1 MLALSQP
8 KRKRFFGIMFIRQR
22 RNTLLGKR
30 PLHHR
35 PRSSALELTPP
46 RTGWLSSHPL
56 TSPILCSRTN
66 DLIRRSLNQN
76 SVVFSSE
83 GLTLFSLDHVYTFK
97 CQLHTYSRTLAQS
110 DLTSAIEEL
119 QRLVLAQNGRRIT
132 KGYLM
137 RAYDWLGVSLAALV
151 DVNEGY
157 KAVYGGAQRRG
168 GIELQNEER
177 RSPPPLK
184 TNFHPWEIQMLD
196 GMRENP
202 IARRKLVLWS
212 PESAGGTPG
221 AVVDVGESAKGRDR
235 DGLVRVDEDRG
246 PHYRGPATP
255 NTWEDVTP
263 VTRGEWL
270 CLMVGESW
278 REARTVP
285 VITCFD

>member
-1 MLALSQP
+1 M
-8 KRKRFFGIMFIRQR
+8 
-22 RNTLLGKR
+22 GKR

-202 IARRKLVLWS
+202 IARSKLVLWS
-212 PESAGGTPG
+212 PESEGGTPG